1 MYDSL
6 AAERLIATLVA
17 AFGPEPQWE
26 LLPDWTYSYYLNYNA
41 AEIPMG
47 EIRAVIDAT
56 FNSDRGVI
64 LAPRG
69 YDRSWAAPHRT
80 GRHPTVVLRL
90 IRHTVTPVDALH
102 RP

>member
-1 MYDSL
+1 MYDSS
-6 AAERLIATLVA
+6 AAEQLIAALVA

-26 LLPDWTYSYYLNYNA
+26 LGPNRTYSYYLYYSA

-56 FNSDRGVI
+56 FNSARGVI

-69 YDRSWAAPHRT
+69 YDPRWAAPH
-80 GRHPTVVLRL
+80 P
-90 IRHTVTPVDALH
+90 
-102 RP
+102 